1 MSGGGGEVVA
11 EGLEV
16 VKENEVKEIDDEEN
30 REVALI
36 TNHQPNYGHPQPQ
49 VCSAENRD
57 ASPDIS
63 RLPDHSSSKIISGRK
78 SSSDT
83 VREFD

>member
-1 MSGGGGEVVA
+1 MA

-16 VKENEVKEIDDEEN
+16 VKENEVKEIDDVEN
-30 REVALI
+30 REVAFI
-36 TNHQPNYGHPQPQ
+36 INHQPNYGHPQPQ
-49 VCSAENRD
+49 VCSAKNRD
-57 ASPDIS
+57 ASPDIL
-63 RLPDHSSSKIISGRK
+63 RLPDRSSSKIISGRK